1 MSKFRYRFIQI
12 FIVLAFLLIVS
23 KLFKVQILESAKYQ
37 RKINL
42 TKTKINKS
50 RGEIVDRY
58 SKVLALDINKY
69 TLEYNPLMDS
79 EDREEL
85 AKKLGQIIDLK
96 NKNLL
101 YSKAS
106 QTLAHNLTKEQ
117 AYKIRQLNSRL
128 LYLRKIRSRV
138 YPQGRLASHLLG
150 YVDVYGKA
158 RQGLE
163 YQYDDD
169 LLNNSDTKLELS
181 IDSRLQAFVEKEL
194 KQRIVETQAI
204 RGVVMVM
211 KVDTGEMLAWSAQP
225 DYDPNKYFDYSL
237 DEIKNWSLVDAYQ
250 PGSIFKIITVSSAL
264 DSNTVAQ
271 DYKFTDIG
279 YVEVEKWKIRN
290 HTYDPHKTKPEE
302 LSLQGLFERSS
313 NPFTVNLALK
323 MGRETFYRYIRKFGF
338 GEKTGVELSGESKGI
353 LHNFK
358 KWRDSDTATTG
369 MGQGAIS
376 VTPLQL
382 LAGVNVVANR
392 GTWVKPTLL
401 KFKPN
406 ASSVNN
412 INTRSVLD
420 PKVADHVSQLLAA
433 SVENNIKLRHSVSGN
448 VPGLRIAGK
457 TGTAEK
463 INAKGGYSRRNTVAS
478 FLGFFPVENPKY
490 IMLVVIDDPQTD
502 GRWGDTVAG
511 PVFNKVAS
519 YIKSLYF

>member
-12 FIVLAFLLIVS
+12 FFILAFLLVVS
-23 KLFKVQILESAKYQ
+23 KLIKIQILDSAKYQ
-37 RKINL
+37 RKTSL
-42 TKTKINKS
+42 TATQLNKS

-69 TLEYNPLMDS
+69 TLEYNPLIND
-79 EDREEL
+79 EDKEEL
-85 AKKLGQIIDLK
+85 ANKLSQIIDLK

-117 AYKIRQLNSRL
+117 AHKIRQLNSKL

-138 YPQGRLASHLLG
+138 YPQGHLASHLLG

-163 YQYDDD
+163 YQYDDY
-169 LLNNSDTKLELS
+169 LLSNSENKLELS
-181 IDSRLQAFVEKEL
+181 IDSRLQAFSENVL
-194 KQRIVETQAI
+194 KKRIAETEAL

-211 KVDTGEMLAWSAQP
+211 KVDTGEMLAWTTQP
-225 DYDPNKYFDYSL
+225 DYDPNRYFDFSL

-250 PGSIFKIITVSSAL
+250 PGSIFKIVTVSSAL
-264 DSNTVAQ
+264 DSQIITS
-271 DYKFTDIG
+271 DYRFIDIG

-290 HTYDPHKTKPEE
+290 HTYDSKKTKAEE

-313 NPFTVNLALK
+313 NPFAVNIALK
-323 MGRETFYRYIRKFGF
+323 MGREIFYRYIRKFGF
-338 GEKTGVELSGESKGI
+338 GDKAGIELSGESRGI

-376 VTPLQL
+376 VTPIQL
-382 LAGVNVVANR
+382 IAGMNVVANR
-392 GTWVKPTLL
+392 GTWVKPTIL

-412 INTRSVLD
+412 LNTHSVLD
-420 PKVADHVSQLLAA
+420 HKVAEHVTELLAA
-433 SVENNIKLRHSVSGN
+433 SIENNIKSALTISNVSRTSV
-448 VPGLRIAGK
+448 
-457 TGTAEK
+457 
-463 INAKGGYSRRNTVAS
+463 
-478 FLGFFPVENPKY
+478 FLN
-490 IMLVVIDDPQTD
+490 I
-502 GRWGDTVAG
+502 
-511 PVFNKVAS
+511 
-519 YIKSLYF
+519 